1 MGNFGL
7 KYVKFSKNLVNFLN
21 WENFLFGLFIAFAG
35 IYQFLRNL
43 LIFITFMGHLQ
54 FLQHLSFFTSFTDF
68 NCGKIDILLSLSK
81 FIVSNFFTI
90 NLLQ

>member
-1 MGNFGL
+1 MNMGNFGL

-43 LIFITFMGHLQ
+43 LIFITFMGH
-54 FLQHLSFFTSFTDF
+54 
-68 NCGKIDILLSLSK
+68 
-81 FIVSNFFTI
+81 
-90 NLLQ
+90 